1 MLNRSAQTS
10 TCWGRLPNLRDN
22 TQFQARGFATWCLHS
37 GDPMPLYALA
47 DIERQQQSDG
57 AAQGQV
63 NMRQY
68 WRLRPSVM

>member
-10 TCWGRLPNLRDN
+10 TCGGRLLNLRDN
-22 TQFQARGFATWCLHS
+22 TQFRPRGVATWCLHS
-37 GDPMPLYALA
+37 GDPMRLYALA

-57 AAQGQV
+57 VAQGQV
-63 NMRQY
+63 NMHQY